1 MTRMTRMIRVVMCA
15 AAMVIV
21 TAALSADQAAQAP
34 AAASD
39 LTGKWTMKVSGG
51 PHGDAAMSL
60 VLKQDG
66 EKLTGT
72 FNPGHDGD
80 IPMTGTFAKGALT
93 LVSPSNDEGSRIT
106 MKGTFKADG
115 TLSGYLSSAMG
126 DMTWSAAR
134 DKSK

>member
-1 MTRMTRMIRVVMCA
+1 MKRMTQMLMCA
-15 AAMVIV
+15 AAIVIA
-21 TAALSADQAAQAP
+21 TAAVPAAQTPP
-34 AAASD
+34 AGKVAQD
-39 LTGKWTMKVSGG
+39 LSGKWTMKVSGG

-60 VLKQDG
+60 ILKQDG

-93 LVSPSNDEGSRIT
+93 LVSPAHDDGSRIT
-106 MKGTFKADG
+106 MKGTFKTDG

>member
-1 MTRMTRMIRVVMCA
+1 MIVGAVVMFA
-15 AAMVIV
+15 AATM
-21 TAALSADQAAQAP
+21 AAQAP
-34 AAASD
+34 PSAPD

-51 PHGDAAMSL
+51 PHGDAAMAL

-66 EKLTGT
+66 EKVAAT

-80 IPMTGTFAKGALT
+80 IPMSGTFVKGALT
-93 LVSPSNDEGSRIT
+93 LKSPANDDGSVIT
-106 MKGTFKADG
+106 MKGTLKADG
-115 TLSGYLSSAMG
+115 SLSGFLSSAMG